1 MEVCVVNSTVCSK
14 FAGFSRMGTRPTRT
28 KSGERD
34 GSGQKALA
42 HYTLSNCREQ
52 CVRFWVLPV
61 ESDDKRGLSL
71 TIIG

>member
-1 MEVCVVNSTVCSK
+1 MEVYVVNSTVCSK
-14 FAGFSRMGTRPTRT
+14 FAGFSRMRIRLTRT
-28 KSGERD
+28 KSGKRD
-34 GSGQKALA
+34 GSGTKALV

-71 TIIG
+71 TTIG